1 MVKIEIVPDIK
12 EKMKESWGYVDKV
25 LKGKV
30 KIDPK
35 RAEKTIIMTPEVFSK
50 IFSPQ
55 KIKLMLKVKR
65 NNVQNIYQLAKELN
79 RKYESVYRDIK
90 FLEGFGIIKL
100 KDKDKKKIPFMD
112 EPITIPELAAS

>member
-1 MVKIEIVPDIK
+1 MKIEIVEDVK
-12 EKMKESWGYVDKV
+12 EKMKMDNRYVHDV
-25 LKGKV
+25 IKGKV

-90 FLEGFGIIKL
+90 FLEGFDIIKL

-112 EPITIPELAAS
+112 EPITIPELAAG

>member
-1 MVKIEIVPDIK
+1 MKIEIVEDVKERMKIDNRYVNDIIR
-12 EKMKESWGYVDKV
+12 
-25 LKGKV
+25 GKV
-30 KIDPK
+30 KIDK
-35 RAEKTIIMTPEVFSK
+35 KKAEKTIIITPEVFSK

-65 NNVQNIYQLAKELN
+65 NNIRNIYQLAKVLN

-100 KDKDKKKIPFMD
+100 IDKDKKKVPLMK
-112 EPITIPELAAS
+112 ESITIPEFAA